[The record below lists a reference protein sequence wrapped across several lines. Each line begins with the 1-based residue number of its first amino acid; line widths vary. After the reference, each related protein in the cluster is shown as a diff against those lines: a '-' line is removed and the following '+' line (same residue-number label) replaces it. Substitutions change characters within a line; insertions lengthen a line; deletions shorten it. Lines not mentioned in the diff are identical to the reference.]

1 MPEAPSSRAGFAARL
16 SSVPAPVYWTVGVL
30 LLLSLVGLIRARI
43 ASAPAAAVSSVP
55 LVSIVT
61 ARAEDLAD
69 LVSFTGEIAAR
80 DEAAISAEGEGG
92 RVAELFVEVGD
103 RVRSGQVLAR
113 LDTSLVAPQVASLE
127 ASLEES
133 RANAALAEAD
143 ARRARAVAAS
153 GALAVQEIERRE
165 AAAVAAAAKVKVVGA
180 QLNEARARL
189 RRTDV
194 RAPFDG
200 VVLTRAAEV
209 GQLAGPGGAPLFRLG
224 REGAI
229 EMRGKVAEADLPRL
243 APGQSAKVTVT
254 GVSDAFEGK
263 VRLIGAV
270 IEPQTRLG
278 SVRLDL
284 PAHRDLRPGAFARA
298 EVQVGAGRR
307 PLLPQTAVMTD
318 EGGNFVFL
326 VDADGKVVRR
336 DVRVAGSRAEGL
348 VIAAGLSGGE
358 RVISTAGP
366 YLRAGELVRVAGAPP
381 AAVAA
386 VGAAP

>member
-1 MPEAPSSRAGFAARL
+1 MSDVDSNRAGVAARL
-16 SSVPAPVYWTVGVL
+16 SSIPAPVLWTVGIL
-30 LLLSLVGLIRARI
+30 LLLSLIGLLRARL
-43 ASAPAAAVSSVP
+43 ASAPDAAVSAVP
-55 LVSIVT
+55 LVSVVT
-61 ARAEDLAD
+61 VQVEDLAD

-92 RVAELFVEVGD
+92 RVAALFVEAGD
-103 RVRSGQVLAR
+103 RVRQGQVLAR

-133 RANAALAEAD
+133 KANAALAEAD

-153 GALAVQEIERRE
+153 GALAAQEIERRE
-165 AAAVAAAAKVKVVGA
+165 AAAVAAGAKVKVVGA
-180 QLNEARARL
+180 QLSEARARL
-189 RRTDV
+189 RRTEV

-200 VVLTRAAEV
+200 VVLTRTAEV

-229 EMRGKVAEADLPRL
+229 EMRGKVSEADLPRL
-243 APGQSAKVTVT
+243 AQGQAAKVRVT
-254 GVSDAFEGK
+254 GVDQTFEGR

-298 EVQVGAGRR
+298 EVAIGVGRR

-318 EGGNFVFL
+318 GRGNYVFH
-326 VDADGKVVRR
+326 VDAAGKVVRR
-336 DVRVAGSRAEGL
+336 DVIVAGSRAEGL
-348 VIAAGLSGGE
+348 IIAAGLSGGE

-366 YLRAGELVRVAGAPP
+366 YLRAGEAVRVAGQPE
-381 AAVAA
+381 AVAVA
-386 VGAAP
+386 GAAR

>member
-1 MPEAPSSRAGFAARL
+1 MTEVESNRAGFAARL
-16 SSVPAPVYWTVGVL
+16 SAVPRPVYWTIGVL
-30 LLLSLVGLIRARI
+30 ILLSLIGLLRARI
-43 ASAPAAAVSSVP
+43 ASAPAAAVSTAP
-55 LVSIVT
+55 LVSVLT
-61 ARAEDLAD
+61 ARSRNLAD
-69 LVSFTGEIAAR
+69 VVSFTGEIAAR
-80 DEAAISAEGEGG
+80 DEAAISAEGESG
-92 RVAELFVEVGD
+92 RVAALFVEVGD
-103 RVRSGQVLAR
+103 RVRAGQVLAR

-189 RRTDV
+189 RRTEV

-209 GQLAGPGGAPLFRLG
+209 GQLAGPGGTPLFRLG

-229 EMRGKVAEADLPRL
+229 EMRGKVSEADLPRL
-243 APGQSAKVTVT
+243 AQGQSAKVTVT
-254 GVSDAFEGK
+254 GVSDVFEGR

-298 EVQVGAGRR
+298 EVEVGAGQR
-307 PLLPQTAVMTD
+307 PLLPQTAVMSD
-318 EGGNFVFL
+318 ERGNFVFL
-326 VDADGKVVRR
+326 VDAGSKVVRR

-348 VIAAGLSGGE
+348 VIAAGLAGGE

-366 YLRAGELVRVAGAPP
+366 YLRAGEVVRVAAES
-381 AAVAA
+381 AAVAGG
-386 VGAAP
+386 VAP